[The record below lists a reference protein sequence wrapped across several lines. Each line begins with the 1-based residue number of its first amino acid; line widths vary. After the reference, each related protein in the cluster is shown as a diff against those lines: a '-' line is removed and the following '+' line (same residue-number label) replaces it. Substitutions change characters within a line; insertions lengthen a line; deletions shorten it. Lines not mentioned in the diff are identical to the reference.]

1 MGLRSF
7 ARSLR
12 PGNDQQLAADMAAQR
27 RATHRRNSAKQAARQ
42 GQAWE
47 DPDRQA
53 DRRGGRYRN
62 R

>member
-12 PGNDQQLAADMAAQR
+12 PGNDAQLAADLNAQR
-27 RATHRRNSAKQAARQ
+27 RASHFRSTRNTDRA

-47 DPDRQA
+47 DRDRQQ
-53 DRRGGRYRN
+53 DRKGIWYRAA